1 MPFNCSFP
9 LWGWTP
15 GLALPL
21 ELKSLGREGL
31 CKVICSVDGLQPGPL
46 SWGMN
51 LSRKA
56 LHHFLETF
64 SSSFPLSLPFSLTH
78 SSPQTSSFQTSSLS
92 EVWFTLLYSGH
103 SKPCPPGFC
112 RYTGDGWG
120 NSCLLFSSSPSSPAA
135 SLMSM

>member
-31 CKVICSVDGLQPGPL
+31 CKVICSVDGLQPGSL

-56 LHHFLETF
+56 LYHFLENF
-64 SSSFPLSLPFSLTH
+64 SYHTEPGSCALEMCYVKTH
-78 SSPQTSSFQTSSLS
+78 ICI
-92 EVWFTLLYSGH
+92 
-103 SKPCPPGFC
+103 K
-112 RYTGDGWG
+112 DD
-120 NSCLLFSSSPSSPAA
+120 
-135 SLMSM
+135 